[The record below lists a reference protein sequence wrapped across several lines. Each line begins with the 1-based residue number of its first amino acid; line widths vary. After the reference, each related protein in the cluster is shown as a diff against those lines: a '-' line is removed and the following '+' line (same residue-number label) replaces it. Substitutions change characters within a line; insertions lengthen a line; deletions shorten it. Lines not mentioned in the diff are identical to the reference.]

1 MNVCP
6 RKTKMCLKQTLPRF
20 VAVCTLLLLGLPCSV
35 VPSFGQCC
43 GGAQNSVTHSHDG
56 RFRVEAVSLTGTG
69 HSSHGPYKFRFRTL
83 RIDPNG
89 EAEEIGVF
97 ERVWDTDKHFG
108 MTVCVSPTGN
118 GFALGSNLEDPIL
131 FFSPTGTILAKIDK
145 YLSLEI
151 HCRRKGDSPLMHPV
165 SARTQYGRRTTK
177 LWLPLFHISG
187 PETQWISD
195 QRPNVV
201 VKKHIGLKT
210 VQSEEV
216 SWLLRMLK
224 WRPDVGGREA
234 SRVQEL
240 IAKSDQAGLVEL
252 GLSSL
257 APVEAKLSAEE
268 QPFLRRVQQEIVRR
282 LCGHQ
287 DAWRNLDL
295 LVALCEYPN
304 TELRECAEE
313 QLRALLPDGKATADW
328 VHQNRQHL
336 KWDAKLNTY
345 RR

>member
-6 RKTKMCLKQTLPRF
+6 KKIIMCLKQTLSRF
-20 VAVCTLLLLGLPCSV
+20 AAACTLLLLGLPCSV

-43 GGAQNSVTHSHDG
+43 GGAQNSVTHSHNG
-56 RFRVEAVSLTGTG
+56 RFRVEAMSLTGTG
-69 HSSHGPYKFRFRTL
+69 HHNHGPYKFRFRTL

-89 EAEEIGVF
+89 ETEEIGVF
-97 ERVWDTDKHFG
+97 ERAWDTDKHFS

-131 FFSPTGTILAKIDK
+131 FFSPNGTILAKIDN
-145 YLSLEI
+145 YLSQTI
-151 HCRRKGDSPLMHPV
+151 HCRRKGDSPLVHPV
-165 SARTQYGRRTTK
+165 SGRTQYGQRTTK
-177 LWLPLFHISG
+177 LWLPLFHITG
-187 PETQWISD
+187 PETQWIST
-195 QRPNVV
+195 QRPYVV
-201 VKKHIGLKT
+201 VKKHIGIKT

-240 IAKSDQAGLVEL
+240 IAKSGEAGLIDL
-252 GLSSL
+252 GLSAL
-257 APVEAKLSAEE
+257 PLVEAKLSAEE
-268 QPFLRRVQQEIVRR
+268 QPSLRRVQQEIVRR

-295 LVALCEYPN
+295 LVALREYPN
-304 TELRECAEE
+304 SDLRECAEE
-313 QLRALLPDGKATADW
+313 RLRALLPDGEPTADW
-328 VHQNRQHL
+328 VQQNRQHL

-345 RR
+345 HR